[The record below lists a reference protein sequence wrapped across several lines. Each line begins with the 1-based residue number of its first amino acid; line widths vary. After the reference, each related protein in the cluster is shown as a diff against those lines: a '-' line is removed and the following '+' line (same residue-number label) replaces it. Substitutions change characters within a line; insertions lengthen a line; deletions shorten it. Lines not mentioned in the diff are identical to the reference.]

1 MQKQLK
7 IILFKRILKIFFH
20 EYIFYRI
27 SFVSYKTGI
36 QNLRI

>member
-1 MQKQLK
+1 MN
-7 IILFKRILKIFFH
+7 IIKVLYLF
-20 EYIFYRI
+20 EDIFYRI